1 MRERIEC
8 AVLLSASDRA
18 LWPELRAAE
27 HLNGRLIVQE
37 VGGELSSEVHESG
50 RFLHDY
56 AAFLKR
62 FDVCLIPVAIASLSW
77 CRRLLSA
84 GQAGC
89 TTPLIA
95 VADGLKAAA
104 IDDLMGLGLA
114 DFVRRPVCHDEI
126 RARASRILAR
136 QSATEYSASSVT
148 ATSMLSVHEPDGAA
162 ARSVPRG
169 PGIGCG
175 LQVASVVGPDG
186 LSEQEICDTILQ
198 RTGLE
203 LDAYAVATAARSATS
218 KESFRAAKG
227 KVIER
232 FERAYI
238 AAALGRCSGN
248 IAMAARAAQK
258 HRRAFWALMRK
269 YQIDA
274 SLFRGEV

>member
-1 MRERIEC
+1 MREQIDC
-8 AVLLSASDRA
+8 AVLLSGADRQ
-18 LWPELRAAE
+18 LWPQLAAGDY
-27 HLNGRLIVQE
+27 LNGRLVLHAA
-37 VGGELSSEVHESG
+37 GHELTDQQFETGSYL
-50 RFLHDY
+50 RDQAMALR
-56 AAFLKR
+56 R
-62 FDVCLIPVAIASLSW
+62 FDACIVAVTVSSLSW

-84 GQAGC
+84 AQGA
-89 TTPLIA
+89 TSTPV
-95 VADGLKAAA
+95 VAIVHDLKAAA
-104 IDDLMGLGLA
+104 INDLMTLGLA
-114 DFVRRPVCHDEI
+114 DFVRSPVCYDEI
-126 RARASRILAR
+126 RARINQLLMRGL
-136 QSATEYSASSVT
+136 SASYPADT
-148 ATSMLSVHEPDGAA
+148 ASMRPVMRISEPAQRPLSGRNAQLSGVVA
-162 ARSVPRG
+162 G
-169 PGIGCG
+169 P
-175 LQVASVVGPDG
+175 VVSG
-186 LSEQEICDTILQ
+186 LSEQDICDTILQ

-274 SLFRGEV
+274 SLYRIET